1 MEESS
6 GILAMPHDTK
16 GETDMS
22 DLPAPVQRLIDASD
36 AGDQTAFLD
45 SFTSD
50 GAVDDWGRTFRGRDE
65 IAGWSDGE
73 FIGKQVTLE
82 VTSTAQS
89 GHVTT
94 VIAQV
99 GGNGFNG
106 PSTFAFTTSGDL
118 VSLMTIRA

>member
-1 MEESS
+1 
-6 GILAMPHDTK
+6 
-16 GETDMS
+16 MS
-22 DLPAPVQRLIDASD
+22 DFPAPVQRLIDAAN
-36 AGDQTAFLD
+36 AGDQAAFLD

-50 GAVDDWGRTFRGRDE
+50 GAVDDSGRTFRGRDE
-65 IAGWSDGE
+65 IAGWSDRE
-73 FIGKQVTLE
+73 FIGKQVTLQ

-106 PSTFAFTTSGDL
+106 PGTFAFTAIGDL
-118 VSLMTIRA
+118 LSLMTIRA